1 MSRTGRREGGLPPEL
16 PADAL
21 SAQQS
26 AVRQCTNRATGTV
39 ALVNTTIADALT
51 HTHVVAECDDPSLA
65 RALHRSTAR
74 GETVRLVRGVYVPRT
89 VFGAL
94 QPWDRELLRVVAAA
108 TRGRVRQPLCGI
120 SAARVWGV
128 PVLEDERVPVV
139 DALGWDRRATRAATD
154 VRYWATPDDRYRV
167 VEHSG
172 MLVTDL
178 PRTVAELSVRSSFA
192 RAVGAIDWAIR
203 VRRRAGE
210 PATTRDEIRAAA
222 DALCLVRGRARLERA
237 LAFADGRAESVGES
251 WMRVLIHQLGFE
263 VPDLQREYRMLD
275 GRRFRTDFWWP
286 SIRLAGEFD
295 GRLKYRAGDVRG
307 DNEAEKVVIE
317 EKEREDA
324 VRSTGDGMLRCV
336 WRELRDPRLLRQ
348 KLEAAGVPRR
358 SRRPRFV
365 SSATRRTA

>member
-1 MSRTGRREGGLPPEL
+1 MDEP
-16 PADAL
+16 
-21 SAQQS
+21 
-26 AVRQCTNRATGTV
+26 
-39 ALVNTTIADALT
+39 IADALAK
-51 HTHVVAECDDPSLA
+51 THVVAEFDDTSVA

-74 GETVRLVRGVYVPRT
+74 GETVRLVRGIYLSRS
-89 VFGAL
+89 VFDGL
-94 QPWDRELLRVVAAA
+94 KPWDRELLRAVAAA

-128 PVLEDERVPVV
+128 PVLEDERAPIV
-139 DALGWDRRATRAATD
+139 DALGWDRRATRVASD
-154 VRYWATPDDRYRV
+154 VRYWATSDDRYRV
-167 VEHSG
+167 VEQRG
-172 MLVTDL
+172 VLVTDL
-178 PRTVAELSVRSSFA
+178 PRTVAELGVRSSFA

-203 VRRRAGE
+203 VRRRSGG
-210 PATTRDEIRAAA
+210 PVTTRDEIREAA
-222 DALCLVRGRARLERA
+222 DALSLVRGRARLERA

-307 DNEAEKVVIE
+307 DTEAEQIVME
-317 EKEREDA
+317 EKDREDA

-358 SRRPRFV
+358 S
-365 SSATRRTA
+365 

>member
-1 MSRTGRREGGLPPEL
+1 MDATRDPVPSQVARAEGLCTAGARARPLRRR
-16 PADAL
+16 
-21 SAQQS
+21 
-26 AVRQCTNRATGTV
+26 AVHCRV
-39 ALVNTTIADALT
+39 VNPIIADALAQT
-51 HTHVVAECDDPSLA
+51 RVVAELDDPAIA
-65 RALHRSTAR
+65 RTLHRATVR
-74 GETVRLVRGVYVPRT
+74 GECVRLVRGIYVPRS
-89 VFGAL
+89 VFAEL
-94 QPWDRELLRVVAAA
+94 KPWDRELLRVVAAA

-128 PVLEDERVPVV
+128 PVLEDERAPVV

-154 VRYWATPDDRYRV
+154 VRYWATSDDRYRV

-172 MLVTDL
+172 VLVTDL

-210 PATTRDEIRAAA
+210 PVTTRDEIRAAA
-222 DALCLVRGRARLERA
+222 DALLLVRGRARLERA
-237 LAFADGRAESVGES
+237 LAFADGRSESAGES

-263 VPDLQREYRMLD
+263 VPELQREYRMPD

-286 SIRLAGEFD
+286 TIRLAGEFD
-295 GRLKYRAGDVRG
+295 GRLKYRAGEVRG
-307 DNEAEKVVIE
+307 EREAEDIVTD
-317 EKEREDA
+317 EKDREDA

-336 WRELRDPRLLRQ
+336 WRELRDPRLLRH

-358 SRRPRFV
+358 SSRAHLV
-365 SSATRRTA
+365 SNATRLT